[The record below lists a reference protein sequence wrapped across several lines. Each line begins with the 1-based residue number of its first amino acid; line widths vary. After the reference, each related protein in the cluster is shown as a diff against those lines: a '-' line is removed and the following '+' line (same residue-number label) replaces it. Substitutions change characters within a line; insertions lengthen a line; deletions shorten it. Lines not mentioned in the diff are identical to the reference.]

1 MRKGDKEKSK
11 KGKKNSGRE
20 WPKKEGAKVNELY
33 HKIKKKKENEE
44 QWKEKKTHKKEEIVK
59 DQRRQW
65 IEERVIGMNSYTE
78 HPICKPST
86 I

>member
-1 MRKGDKEKSK
+1 MSPIAGTEIVFFKIHNTLEKMRKGDKEKSK

-44 QWKEKKTHKKEEIVK
+44 Q
-59 DQRRQW
+59 
-65 IEERVIGMNSYTE
+65 
-78 HPICKPST
+78 
-86 I
+86 

>member
-44 QWKEKKTHKKEEIVK
+44 Q
-59 DQRRQW
+59 
-65 IEERVIGMNSYTE
+65 
-78 HPICKPST
+78 
-86 I
+86 